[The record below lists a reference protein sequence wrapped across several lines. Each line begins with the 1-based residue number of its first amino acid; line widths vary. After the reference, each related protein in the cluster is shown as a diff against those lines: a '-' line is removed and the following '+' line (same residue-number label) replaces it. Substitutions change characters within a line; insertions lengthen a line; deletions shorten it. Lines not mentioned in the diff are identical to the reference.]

1 MITMR
6 GAERPANI
14 KWSRPFLPQLK
25 PPPTVAARD
34 MFVDIADGPSTPQE
48 ETALQGLLEVTASVP
63 LAISLMASVASAE
76 GYTAA
81 LSRWEA
87 ERTVLMSEGFD
98 KRSKLEKSILV
109 SLNSPRLSVTPH
121 ARHLLCLLSLLPDGT
136 SDVDLMQAGVPIP
149 DILFTKS
156 LLLRTSLA
164 YVDQDRRLK
173 VLAPIREYMLMAF
186 PPPKTIVVAMRDH
199 FYDLL
204 RTWDRRK
211 QLPSKTFIPLLM
223 ANLGVVVTFVTS
235 LLRLNLRKFVT
246 LMATSETLSLW

>member
-1 MITMR
+1 MITTR
-6 GAERPANI
+6 GAERPAKI

-98 KRSKLEKSILV
+98 KRSNLEKSILV

-136 SDVDLMQAGVPIP
+136 SDVDLIKPVFPSQTFSSRNHFSCAPHSLMLIRTDG
-149 DILFTKS
+149 LKS
-156 LLLRTSLA
+156 SHPSGNTCSW
-164 YVDQDRRLK
+164 
-173 VLAPIREYMLMAF
+173 PF
-186 PPPKTIVVAMRDH
+186 PHPR
-199 FYDLL
+199 
-204 RTWDRRK
+204 
-211 QLPSKTFIPLLM
+211 Q
-223 ANLGVVVTFVTS
+223 
-235 LLRLNLRKFVT
+235 
-246 LMATSETLSLW
+246 